1 MKYVKM
7 IIRHDQ
13 QGSLSPKQKI
23 GLIFENQ
30 RIESNMLT
38 KEKRKKK
45 CGRQFCRHS
54 RIPFKRFSFQL
65 NLV

>member
-23 GLIFENQ
+23 HLIFENQ
-30 RIESNMLT
+30 WIESNMLT
-38 KEKRKKK
+38 KEKKKK